1 MTTPAG
7 TPFDRSVLIGLAVLL
22 EVAIVLFALA
32 LDWRPSL
39 AIGVGPVTGSAVAVV
54 ISALVVPLTTSAI
67 ALAPEGHGEAH
78 APKTTT
84 DGHDSAGAPS
94 THHVRDRSS
103 GR

>member
-1 MTTPAG
+1 MVRMTTPAG

-54 ISALVVPLTTSAI
+54 ISALVVPLTTSENPRGQRI
-67 ALAPEGHGEAH
+67 ASVSEAQPRWWRPEEAD
-78 APKTTT
+78 AESDAT
-84 DGHDSAGAPS
+84 G
-94 THHVRDRSS
+94 
-103 GR
+103 